1 MTLTSYLKDFRVAFL
16 LALIVLFVILDAL
29 YGGPNFLHLGV
40 EFIGGTQ
47 IPVQLEHSVDAGT
60 MANLITVLQG
70 RLSTFGLKQ
79 VTVEGI
85 GNSEIYVTIPTVSQ
99 SEIQSTVSVIESQ
112 GVFQGIVSGREA
124 INGSGFISGS
134 IGASQPVVSGSN
146 VSWSV
151 SFFITPGAASRF
163 SKVVLGQANKPLY
176 MFLDRPDNAIVL
188 LNESLLSA
196 GTSSQFNANQT
207 AEIQTIRQA
216 TTLGNSTIPVEI
228 YNPDLSNLKFIMTF
242 FSSNKNIYS
251 KVILTKNTPSS
262 IIDNLSAMNYTLSYV
277 TIQNMTPSFIG
288 AASGFSQAAVLNAWP
303 AIGILSAPILSPGIT
318 NGSVSQSYQISGFA
332 PPQLSLQSKENFAL
346 NQSEKIASI
355 LTGGALPVHVIVGI
369 PTTIP
374 PTLGSHFETVSGIAL
389 LIAILAVSA
398 TIAIRYRKMFLIV
411 PIVFTA
417 FAEFF
422 IIISIMGL
430 IGTIDLAAV
439 AGMIAVIG
447 TGVDVQIIIT
457 DEVLSRIEEHGIK
470 IRLGNAFTIIWV
482 DAALSVVS
490 MLPLLFSTTLI
501 SIIGFA
507 ETTIMGELFI
517 AFVIRPAYGSI
528 IANHYSKPEAKK

>member
-1 MTLTSYLKDFRVAFL
+1 
-16 LALIVLFVILDAL
+16 
-29 YGGPNFLHLGV
+29 V

-60 MANLITVLQG
+60 MANLINVLQG

-85 GNSEIYVTIPTVSQ
+85 GSSEIYVTIPSVSQ
-99 SEIQSTVSVIESQ
+99 SEIQSTISVIESQ

-134 IGASQPVVSGSN
+134 IGASQPIVAGGN

-151 SFFITPGAASRF
+151 SFFITPEAASRF
-163 SKVVLGQANKPLY
+163 SKIVLGQANKPLY
-176 MFLDRPDNAIVL
+176 MFLDRPSNAIVL
-188 LNESLLSA
+188 LNSSLLRA
-196 GTSSQFNANQT
+196 GISSKFSVNQT
-207 AEIQTIRQA
+207 AELQAIQQA
-216 TTLGNSTIPVEI
+216 AGFGNSTIPVEI
-228 YNPDLSNLKFIMTF
+228 YNLDLSNINSVLAF
-242 FSSNKNIYS
+242 FSSNKGRYS
-251 KVILTKNTPSS
+251 KVILTKNTPGS
-262 IIDNLSAMNYTLSYV
+262 ILENLSAMNYTLSYV
-277 TIQNMTPSFIG
+277 SIQNMTPSFIG
-288 AASGFSQAAVLNAWP
+288 TAAGFSQAAILNAWT
-303 AIGILSAPILSPGIT
+303 AIGLLSAPILSSGIT
-318 NGSVSQSYQISGFA
+318 NGTVGQSYQISGFA
-332 PPQLSLQSKENFAL
+332 SPTLSLQSKVSYAT

-355 LTGGALPVHVIVGI
+355 LRGGALPVHVIVGI

-374 PTLGSHFETVSGIAL
+374 PTLGSHFETVSGMAL
-389 LIAILAVSA
+389 LIAIIAVSA
-398 TIAIRYRKMFLIV
+398 SIAIRYKKMFLIA

-422 IIISIMGL
+422 IILSIMGL

-457 DEVLSRIEEHGIK
+457 DEVLSRAEEHGLK
-470 IRLGNAFTIIWV
+470 MRLGNAFTIIWI

-507 ETTIMGELFI
+507 ESTILGELFI
-517 AFVIRPAYGSI
+517 AFIIRPVYGSI
-528 IANHYSKPEAKK
+528 ITRHYLKPEAKK